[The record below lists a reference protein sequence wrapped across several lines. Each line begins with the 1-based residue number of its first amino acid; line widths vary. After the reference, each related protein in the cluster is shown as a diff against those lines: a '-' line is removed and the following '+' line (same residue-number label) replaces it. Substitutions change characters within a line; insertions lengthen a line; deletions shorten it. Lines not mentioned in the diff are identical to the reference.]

1 MSARMGTPW
10 LLDARGRI
18 TSQYLGIGSPCGGLR
33 GLPFASVR
41 AAIYVQDFTGGE
53 CGVRQVQNCVH
64 DLFDFTDPADR
75 MQPFEKLKGL
85 GFMHRSVDD
94 ARGNGVY
101 ANAIL
106 CVFDGECAGHRIQTA
121 LDHDLNVRRDT
132 CDWLVNESGGD
143 VDDA

>member
-53 CGVRQVQNCVH
+53 CGVRQEQDCIH
-64 DLFDFTDPADR
+64 DFLDFTHPIDR
-75 MQPFEKLKGL
+75 MQPFEELVTLRLVHG
-85 GFMHRSVDD
+85 SVDD
-94 ARGNGVY
+94 ARRDGVD

-106 CVFDGECAGHRIQTA
+106 CVFDGECARHRVQA
-121 LDHDLNVRRDT
+121 SLDHDLNGRRDT
-132 CDWLVNESGGD
+132 CDWLVNEGG
-143 VDDA
+143 